1 MGNCKNGT
9 MTEAEVFPAPVVLW
23 SKPEDSRAGKPLLV
37 LLHGYGANE
46 QDLLSL
52 ADMLP
57 DDFAVASVRA
67 PIAMGPGFTW
77 FPLTGSVDY
86 SLDAVK
92 TASGYVLDWLD
103 SVKAN
108 HPSVTLLGFSM
119 GMAMATTLLR
129 QRPADFAAVV
139 GLSGF
144 AVDAGADASFRDGE
158 LDGTLPLFWGRDQQ
172 DPVITADKID
182 FTMGWVRKNVKLTKV
197 LYTGMWHGIN
207 QQEIGHVSEFLT
219 HEVLNK

>member
-1 MGNCKNGT
+1 
-9 MTEAEVFPAPVVLW
+9 MTHADAFPAPVVLW
-23 SKPEDSRAGKPLLV
+23 SQPEEARAGKPLLV

-46 QDLLSL
+46 EDLLSL

-57 DDFAVASVRA
+57 KDFAVASLRA
-67 PIAMGPGFTW
+67 PIVSGPGFTW
-77 FPLTGSVDY
+77 FPLTASIEY

-92 TASGYVLDWLD
+92 DAAAYVGDWLD
-103 SVKAN
+103 GVKAN

-144 AVDAGADASFRDGE
+144 VVDAGDDPSFRDGE
-158 LDGTLPLFWGRDQQ
+158 LDATVPLFWGRDQQ
-172 DPVITADKID
+172 DPVITPDKIGY
-182 FTMGWVRKNVKLTKV
+182 TMDWVRKHVKLTKV

-219 HEVLNK
+219 HEVLNSRN

>member
-1 MGNCKNGT
+1 
-9 MTEAEVFPAPVVLW
+9 MTSADSFPAPVVLW
-23 SKPEDSRAGKPLLV
+23 SKPEEARAGKPLLV

-57 DDFAVASVRA
+57 DEFAVASVRA
-67 PIAMGPGFTW
+67 PIAMGPGFSW
-77 FPLTGSVDY
+77 FPLTGSIEY
-86 SLDAVK
+86 SVDAV
-92 TASGYVLDWLD
+92 
-103 SVKAN
+103 
-108 HPSVTLLGFSM
+108 SM

-144 AVDAGADASFRDGE
+144 VVNADSDGEFRDAE
-158 LDGTLPLFWGRDQQ
+158 LDGTVPLFWGRDQQ
-172 DPVITADKID
+172 DPVITPDKIEY
-182 FTMGWVRKNVKLTKV
+182 TMGWVRKHVKLTKV

-207 QQEIGHVSEFLT
+207 AQEIGHVSEFLT

>member
-1 MGNCKNGT
+1 
-9 MTEAEVFPAPVVLW
+9 MTHADAFPAPVVLW
-23 SKPEDSRAGKPLLV
+23 STPEEAVASKPLLV

-57 DDFAVASVRA
+57 GEFAVASVRA
-67 PIAMGPGFTW
+67 PLVSGPGFTW
-77 FPLTGSVDY
+77 FPLTGTVDY

-92 TASGYVLDWLD
+92 DAAAYVLDWID
-103 SVKAN
+103 SVRAN

-144 AVDAGADASFRDGE
+144 VIDAGGDPSFRDGE

-172 DPVITADKID
+172 DPVITPDKID
-182 FTMGWVRKNVKLTKV
+182 YTIGWVRKHVKLTKV

-207 QQEIGHVSEFLT
+207 QQEIGHVSEFLA
-219 HEVLNK
+219 HEVLNSKN

>member
-1 MGNCKNGT
+1 MET
-9 MTEAEVFPAPVVLW
+9 MTDAEVFPAPVVLW
-23 SKPEDSRAGKPLLV
+23 SRPEDQRSGKPLLV

-57 DDFAVASVRA
+57 EEFVVASLRA
-67 PIAMGPGFTW
+67 PLATGPGFMW
-77 FPLTGSVDY
+77 FPLTASIEY
-86 SLDAVK
+86 TLDAVK
-92 TASGYVLDWLD
+92 AAAAYVQDWID
-103 SVKAN
+103 TVKAN
-108 HPSVTLLGFSM
+108 HPTVTLLGFSM

-129 QRPADFAAVV
+129 QRPADYAAVV

-144 AVDAGADASFRDGE
+144 VVNADGDPTFKDGE
-158 LDGTLPLFWGRDQQ
+158 LDGTVPLFWGRDQQ
-172 DPVITADKID
+172 DPVITPDKID
-182 FTMGWVRKNVKLTKV
+182 YTMGWVRGHVKLTKV

>member
-1 MGNCKNGT
+1 
-9 MTEAEVFPAPVVLW
+9 MTEADVSTAPVVLW
-23 SKPEDSRAGKPLLV
+23 STPGEARSGKPLLV

-52 ADMLP
+52 ADLLP
-57 DDFAVASVRA
+57 GDFAVASVRA

-77 FPLTGSVDY
+77 FPLTDSADY

-92 TASGYVLDWLD
+92 TASSFVLDWLD
-103 SVKAN
+103 GVKGD

-144 AVDAGADASFRDGE
+144 VVNAGGDPSFRDDE
-158 LDGTLPLFWGRDQQ
+158 LNGSVPLFWGRDQQ
-172 DPVITADKID
+172 DPVITQDKIEY
-182 FTMGWVRKNVKLTKV
+182 TMGWVRNHVKLTKV

-219 HEVLNK
+219 HEVLKK

>member
-1 MGNCKNGT
+1 MET
-9 MTEAEVFPAPVVLW
+9 MTDAEVFPAPVVLW
-23 SKPEDSRAGKPLLV
+23 SQPEDQRAGKPLLV

-57 DDFAVASVRA
+57 ADFAVASVRA
-67 PIAMGPGFTW
+67 PMAMGPGFTW
-77 FPLTGSVDY
+77 VPLTASIDY

-92 TASGYVLDWLD
+92 KASGYVLDWID
-103 SVKAN
+103 TIKDGHS
-108 HPSVTLLGFSM
+108 SVTLLGFSM

-144 AVDAGADASFRDGE
+144 AVDAGGDPTFRDAE
-158 LDGTLPLFWGRDQQ
+158 LDGTVPMFWGRDQQ
-172 DPVITADKID
+172 DPVITADKVD
-182 FTMGWVRKNVKLTKV
+182 FTIGWVRKHVKLTKV

-219 HEVLNK
+219 HVVLDSKK

>member
-1 MGNCKNGT
+1 MET
-9 MTEAEVFPAPVVLW
+9 MTDAEVFPAPVVLW
-23 SKPEDSRAGKPLLV
+23 SQPEDQRAGKPLLL

-46 QDLLSL
+46 PDLLSL

-57 DDFAVASVRA
+57 ADFAVASVRA
-67 PIAMGPGFTW
+67 PLAMGPGFTW
-77 FPLTGSVDY
+77 FPLTASIDY

-92 TASGYVLDWLD
+92 MASGYLQDWID
-103 SVKAN
+103 SVKDG

-144 AVDAGADASFRDGE
+144 VVDAGDDPTFRDAE
-158 LDGTLPLFWGRDQQ
+158 LDGTVPLFWGRDQQ
-172 DPVITADKID
+172 DPVITPDKIG
-182 FTMGWVRKNVKLTKV
+182 FTMGWVRKHVKLTKV

>member
-1 MGNCKNGT
+1 
-9 MTEAEVFPAPVVLW
+9 MTHADAFPAPVVLW
-23 SKPEDSRAGKPLLV
+23 SKPEEARAGKPLLV

-57 DDFAVASVRA
+57 EDFAVASVRA
-67 PIAMGPGFTW
+67 PIVSGPGYTW
-77 FPLTGSVDY
+77 FPLTASIDY
-86 SLDAVK
+86 TLDAVK
-92 TASGYVLDWLD
+92 DAAAYAQDWID
-103 SVKAN
+103 SVKGN

-129 QRPADFAAVV
+129 QRPEDFAAVV

-144 AVDAGADASFRDGE
+144 VVDAGSDPSFRDAE
-158 LDGTLPLFWGRDQQ
+158 LDGTVPLFWGRDQQ
-172 DPVITADKID
+172 DPVITPDKIEY
-182 FTMGWVRKNVKLTKV
+182 TMGWVRKHVKLTKV
-197 LYTGMWHGIN
+197 LYAGMWHGIN

-219 HEVLNK
+219 HVVLNGRK

>member
-1 MGNCKNGT
+1 
-9 MTEAEVFPAPVVLW
+9 MTSAVAFPAPVVLW
-23 SKPEDSRAGKPLLV
+23 SHPEEERSGKPLLV

-46 QDLLSL
+46 QDLFSL

-57 DDFAVASVRA
+57 REFAVASVRA
-67 PIAMGPGFTW
+67 PLVSGPGFTW
-77 FPLTGSVDY
+77 FPLTASIDY

-92 TASGYVLDWLD
+92 AASAYTQDWID
-103 SVKAN
+103 SVRDN

-129 QRPADFAAVV
+129 QRPTDFAAVV

-144 AVDAGADASFRDGE
+144 VVNAESDGEFRDAE
-158 LDGTLPLFWGRDQQ
+158 LDGTVPLFWGRDQQ
-172 DPVITADKID
+172 DPVITPDKID
-182 FTMGWVRKNVKLTKV
+182 YTMGWVRKHVKLTKV

-207 QQEIGHVSEFLT
+207 AQEIGHVSEFLT
-219 HEVLNK
+219 HEVLKK

>member
-1 MGNCKNGT
+1 
-9 MTEAEVFPAPVVLW
+9 MTLADAFPAPVVLW
-23 SKPEDSRAGKPLLV
+23 SKPEEARAGKPLLV

-46 QDLLSL
+46 LDLLSL

-57 DDFAVASVRA
+57 GEFAVASVRA
-67 PIAMGPGFTW
+67 PLVSGAGFTW
-77 FPLTGSVDY
+77 FPLTGTVDY

-92 TASGYVLDWLD
+92 AAAGYAQSWID

-129 QRPADFAAVV
+129 QRPADFTAVV

-144 AVDAGADASFRDGE
+144 AVDAGDDPSFRDHE
-158 LDGTLPLFWGRDQQ
+158 LEGTVPLFWGRDQQ
-172 DPVITADKID
+172 DPVITPDKIEY
-182 FTMGWVRKNVKLTKV
+182 TMGWVRKHVKLTKV
-197 LYTGMWHGIN
+197 LYSGMWHGIN
-207 QQEIGHVSEFLT
+207 QQELGHVSEFLT

>member
-1 MGNCKNGT
+1 
-9 MTEAEVFPAPVVLW
+9 MTLADSFPAPVVLW
-23 SKPEDSRAGKPLLV
+23 SKPEEARAGKPLLV

-67 PIAMGPGFTW
+67 PIAMGPGFSW
-77 FPLTGSVDY
+77 FPLTGSIEY
-86 SLDAVK
+86 SVDAVK
-92 TASGYVLDWLD
+92 AASAYVLDWLD
-103 SVKAN
+103 TVKAN

-144 AVDAGADASFRDGE
+144 VVNADSDGEFRDAE
-158 LDGTLPLFWGRDQQ
+158 LDGTVPLFWGRDQQ
-172 DPVITADKID
+172 DPVITPDKIEY
-182 FTMGWVRKNVKLTKV
+182 TMGWVRKHVKLTKV

-207 QQEIGHVSEFLT
+207 AQEVGHVSEFLT

>member
-1 MGNCKNGT
+1 MET

-23 SKPEDSRAGKPLLV
+23 SHPEDQRDGKPLLV

-52 ADMLP
+52 ADLLP
-57 DDFAVASVRA
+57 GDFAVASVRA

-77 FPLTGSVDY
+77 FPLTASIDY
-86 SLDAVK
+86 SLERVK
-92 TASGYVLDWLD
+92 AASAYVLEWIDAIR
-103 SVKAN
+103 VG

-129 QRPADFAAVV
+129 QRPTDFAAVV

-144 AVDAGADASFRDGE
+144 VVDADGDPTFRDDE
-158 LDGTLPLFWGRDQQ
+158 LDGTVPMFWGRDQQ
-172 DPVITADKID
+172 DPVITPDKID
-182 FTMGWVRKNVKLTKV
+182 FTMAWVRKHVKLTKV

-207 QQEIGHVSEFLT
+207 QQEIGHVGEFLT
-219 HEVLNK
+219 HEVLKN

>member
-1 MGNCKNGT
+1 MET
-9 MTEAEVFPAPVVLW
+9 MTDAEVFPAPVVLW
-23 SKPEDSRAGKPLLV
+23 SQPEDQRAGKPLLL

-57 DDFAVASVRA
+57 ADFAVASVRA
-67 PIAMGPGFTW
+67 PLAMGPGFTW
-77 FPLTGSVDY
+77 FPLTASIDY

-92 TASGYVLDWLD
+92 MASGYVQDWID
-103 SVKAN
+103 SVKDG

-144 AVDAGADASFRDGE
+144 VVDAGDDPTFRDAE
-158 LDGTLPLFWGRDQQ
+158 LDGTVPLFWGRDQQ
-172 DPVITADKID
+172 DPVITENKIG
-182 FTMGWVRKNVKLTKV
+182 FTMGWVRKHVKLTKV

>member
-1 MGNCKNGT
+1 M
-9 MTEAEVFPAPVVLW
+9 W
-23 SKPEDSRAGKPLLV
+23 SRPEDQRAGRPLLV

-57 DDFAVASVRA
+57 EDFVVASLRA
-67 PIAMGPGFTW
+67 PLATGPGFMW
-77 FPLTGSVDY
+77 FPLTDTIDY

-92 TASGYVLDWLD
+92 QAAGYVQDWID
-103 SVKAN
+103 TVKAG

-129 QRPADFAAVV
+129 QRPADYAAVV

-144 AVDAGADASFRDGE
+144 VVNADGDPTFRDG
-158 LDGTLPLFWGRDQQ
+158 
-172 DPVITADKID
+172 
-182 FTMGWVRKNVKLTKV
+182 
-197 LYTGMWHGIN
+197 
-207 QQEIGHVSEFLT
+207 
-219 HEVLNK
+219 